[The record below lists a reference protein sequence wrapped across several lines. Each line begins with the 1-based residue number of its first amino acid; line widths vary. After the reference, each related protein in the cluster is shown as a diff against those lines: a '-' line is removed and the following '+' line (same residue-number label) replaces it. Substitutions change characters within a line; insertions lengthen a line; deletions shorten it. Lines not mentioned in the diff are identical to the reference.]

1 MGKRGYKLNTHT
13 QSGLL
18 SLARS
23 TNPIESTKGKIGE
36 FLIES
41 RKRKDCKLDRNPKG
55 KTKDAIET
63 KSKRDQ

>member
-18 SLARS
+18 SLARN

-36 FLIES
+36 FSIES
-41 RKRKDCKLDRNPKG
+41 RKRKDCK
-55 KTKDAIET
+55 
-63 KSKRDQ
+63 S